1 MLASGGIIIAIVLSE
16 IILRLLGIT
25 YPNFFMPDPIVGI
38 AHRPDVEGRYEMEG
52 ESYIKIN
59 SDGLRDL
66 EHAKEKPSGTVRIA
80 VLGDSFAEAFQ
91 VPQENTFWAIMAREL
106 QERAGF
112 KDAPVEVINF
122 GTSAHGTAQELLT
135 LRHRVW
141 DYSPDVVLLAFATV
155 NDISDNSRALKQRDY
170 IPYFIYEGDS
180 LVLDRSF
187 LDSRPYRYR
196 QRLPGKLYYGLINHS
211 RIMQLIN
218 ILRFHAIRRAGP
230 ENGDEILL
238 EPGLHKEVYLPPG
251 DPVWKNAWR
260 VTEEL
265 LLRMKQEV
273 EMGGARF
280 FMVVLSNAV
289 QVHPD
294 PSLRERFRKKIG
306 APDLLCPDRRI
317 KRFAEENGISVLTL
331 AEDFQKHA
339 EKKGIYLHGFGSGV
353 GRGHWNELAHRL
365 AGERIAEWLY
375 PRLGNLGGKRSG
387 NREDQEK
394 TIGSGK

>member
-38 AHRPDVEGRYEMEG
+38 AHRPGVEGRYEMEG

-59 SDGLRDL
+59 SEGLRDL
-66 EHAKEKPSGTVRIA
+66 EHAKEKPPGTLRIA

-91 VPQENTFWAIMAREL
+91 VPRENTFWAIMAREL
-106 QERAGF
+106 QKRAGF
-112 KDAPVEVINF
+112 TDVPVEVINF

-135 LRHRVW
+135 LRYRVW
-141 DYSPDVVLLAFATV
+141 DYSPDVVFLAFATV
-155 NDISDNSRALKQRDY
+155 NDIPDNSRALKQRDY
-170 IPYFIYEGDS
+170 IPYFVYEGDS

-187 LDSRPYRYR
+187 LESKAYRYR
-196 QRLPGKLYYGLINHS
+196 QRFPGKLYYGLINHS

-218 ILRFHAIRRAGP
+218 ILRFHAGRRTAT

-238 EPGLHKEVYLPPG
+238 EPGLYKEVYLPPG

-260 VTEEL
+260 VTEGL
-265 LLRMKQEV
+265 LRRMKQEV
-273 EMGGARF
+273 KMGGARF

-289 QVHPD
+289 QVYPD
-294 PSLRERFRKKIG
+294 PLRRERFRKKIG
-306 APDLLCPDRRI
+306 ASDLFYPDRRI
-317 KRFAEENGISVLTL
+317 KRFAEENGISILTL

-339 EKKGIYLHGFGSGV
+339 DKEGVYLHGFGSGS
-353 GRGHWNELAHRL
+353 GRGHWNEIAHRL
-365 AGERIAEWLY
+365 AGERIAHWLY
-375 PRLGNLGGKRSG
+375 PRLGDPGGRRSG

-394 TIGSGK
+394 TIAIGK